1 MMPDHKDKAKA
12 ALKRLNGLSAKL
24 EQMIDEDTYCPE
36 LLQMALS
43 MKGHLEHIQGQVLE
57 SHLKTC
63 AQKKLGTDQ
72 EQEFVDELVKVI
84 GLSTR

>member
-1 MMPDHKDKAKA
+1 MLPEHKTKALA

-24 EQMIDEDTYCPE
+24 EDMIEKDAYCPSVLE
-36 LLQMALS
+36 MALA
-43 MKGHLEHIQGQVLE
+43 MQGHVKHVQGQVLE

-63 AQKKLGTDQ
+63 ASKKLGTED
-72 EQEFVDELVKVI
+72 EQEFVNELVKVI